1 MSDGRARVRSWAIVD
16 ASNTTTELEG
26 GELTPGLGARIGA
39 KDFDL
44 WLAGETL
51 GATR

>member
-1 MSDGRARVRSWAIVD
+1 VSDGRARVRSWAIVD
-16 ASNTTTELEG
+16 ASNDNRRNG
-26 GELTPGLGARIGA
+26 MKIVVIGARIGA
-39 KDFDL
+39 TDFDL